1 MKKILASTAV
11 LMMTTSVFFAGSA
24 MAQWSLTGNAG
35 TSASTNFLGTTDNN
49 ELVIKTNNIERMRI
63 LTGTNSPGGAIASG
77 TNIRFGTPSV
87 SSGVLVYSK
96 DQAFVS
102 FPLVL
107 INNPSGLNW
116 GIPNPN
122 AGTQNTTLGR
132 MIRFSSSDQFNSH
145 YYDMG
150 VDSVGSFFIT
160 EDAYANNVVPAKPFI
175 ISKVGSSNYVG
186 INLAGTQTSAPVQ
199 NVVPTANF
207 HTKGTVRFQDLPT
220 GTGSILVADANGN
233 VFRSSSTA
241 RVATDDA
248 TEIENLKKDITDL
261 KTQIESLKKLLYEKG
276 NITVITDN
284 NSDKPYLAV
293 NTPNPF
299 NNSTKIEYYLPV
311 TLKGAASLTV
321 RDINGSLI
329 KTYSLNN
336 AGNGQVVV
344 DNLKR
349 SSGTYIYSLEV
360 DGKVVDT
367 KKMTQVK

>member
-1 MKKILASTAV
+1 MKKTLASTAV
-11 LMMTTSVFFAGSA
+11 LLLTTSIFFTGSA
-24 MAQWSLTGNAG
+24 VAQWNLTGNSG
-35 TSASTNFLGTTDNN
+35 TSPNTNFLGTTDNS

-145 YYDMG
+145 FYDMG
-150 VDSVGSFFIT
+150 VDSVGSFFIS
-160 EDAYANNVVPAKPFI
+160 EDAYANNVIPAKPFI
-175 ISKVGSSNYVG
+175 ISKVNGSNYVG
-186 INLAGTQTSAPVQ
+186 INLAASQSSAPVQ

-207 HTKGTVRFQDLPT
+207 HTKGTVRFENLPS
-220 GTGSILVADANGN
+220 GTGSVLVADANGN
-233 VFRSSSTA
+233 VYRSSSSA
-241 RVATDDA
+241 RVATEA
-248 TEIENLKKDITDL
+248 SEIDGLKKDIVDL
-261 KTQIESLKKLLYEKG
+261 KAEIDALKKLLYEKG
-276 NITVITDN
+276 NVTVLSN
-284 NSDKPYLAV
+284 NSDKPYLSV

-311 TLKGAASLTV
+311 YSKGAASLTV

-329 KTYSLNN
+329 KTYNLSKG
-336 AGNGQVVV
+336 GNGQIVV
-344 DNLKR
+344 DNLKN
-349 SSGTYIYSLEV
+349 SSGTYVYSLEI
-360 DGKVVDT
+360 DGKVVDS